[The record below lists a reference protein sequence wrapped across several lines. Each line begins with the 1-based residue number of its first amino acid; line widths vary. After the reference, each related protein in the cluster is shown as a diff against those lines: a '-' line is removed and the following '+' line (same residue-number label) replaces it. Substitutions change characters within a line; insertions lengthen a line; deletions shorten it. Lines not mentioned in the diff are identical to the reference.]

1 MKWRLA
7 ACRVQAQL
15 NQREAAERLGVSET
29 TLLHYEKG
37 RRAVSMEKA
46 QKMSEVYGI
55 PLELMD
61 FTKIGNRVVD

>member
-1 MKWRLA
+1 MCISKFP
-7 ACRVQAQL
+7 VAQ
-15 NQREAAERLGVSET
+15 VSET

-61 FTKIGNRVVD
+61 FTKIGNRVV